1 MALPQRSSAVFV
13 SHASEDDAA
22 ALRIAA
28 ALRAAGI
35 EVWLD
40 RSELKGGDAWDH
52 RIRQQLRDRREQLL
66 KAAYYEDL
74 RDHAKVENY
83 YAADILK
90 NIGMTK

>member
-1 MALPQRSSAVFV
+1 MAIPQLFGAVFL

-40 RSELKGGDAWDH
+40 RSDLKGGDAWDQ
-52 RIRQQLRDRREQLL
+52 RIRQQLRDCTLFIPVLSHHTTRRP
-66 KAAYYEDL
+66 
-74 RDHAKVENY
+74 
-83 YAADILK
+83 
-90 NIGMTK
+90 